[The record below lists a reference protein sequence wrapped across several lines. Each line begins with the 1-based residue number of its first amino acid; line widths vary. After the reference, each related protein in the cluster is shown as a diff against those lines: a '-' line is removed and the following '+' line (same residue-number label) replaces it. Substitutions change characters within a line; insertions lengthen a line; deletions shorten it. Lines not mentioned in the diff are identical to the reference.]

1 MLICELDGSR
11 VSGAVA
17 GHSSGYP
24 SFERKRRRRADL
36 AKRKSAQVGGQR

>member
-1 MLICELDGSR
+1 MDPGLVVLWAD
-11 VSGAVA
+11 
-17 GHSSGYP
+17 HSSGYP